1 MAQSLL
7 IMNTKLKKKIGFELM
22 WLLAILVMSA
32 LAEYAIIMI
41 FDLHPILSVKIQGII
56 GLIIFG
62 YGIRMISRL
71 LSSFKK
77 LESEQTEGE

>member
-71 LSSFKK
+71 LSSFKN
-77 LESEQTEGE
+77 LESDQTEGE

>member
-1 MAQSLL
+1 
-7 IMNTKLKKKIGFELM
+7 M

>member
-1 MAQSLL
+1 
-7 IMNTKLKKKIGFELM
+7 MNTKLKKKIGYELM

-77 LESEQTEGE
+77 LESDQTEGEYGNR